1 MSLLFMI
8 LVAAGLPLLSAL
20 SYRNLRQ
27 LEEEDAQ
34 VQLAKTPIYLQS
46 MALQLG
52 LALIAFFAARN
63 GKLTIRFDSQFT
75 WITIGAAVLFVALA
89 LGLAWYSQKNNR
101 EKDESTLHH
110 LLPDTWRDRIIW
122 FLAVAV
128 AAFCE
133 EYVYRGVLYELLLEQ
148 TGNWWWLAALLSAIV
163 FGFGHGTQG
172 EKAILQIIPFA
183 LGFHALVYLSKGLL
197 LPMIAHFVYNISVE
211 LLFGKQIKQQAGKS
225 SD

>member
-8 LVAAGLPLLSAL
+8 LVAAGLPLLSAV
-20 SYRNLRQ
+20 SYRNIRQ
-27 LEEEDAQ
+27 LEEENEQ
-34 VQLAKTPIYLQS
+34 VQLAKAPIYLQS
-46 MALQLG
+46 IALQLG

-63 GKLTIRFDSQFT
+63 GQLHVEFSSRFT
-75 WITIGAAVLFVALA
+75 AVTIGAAVLFVSLA
-89 LGLAWYSQKNNR
+89 LGLAWYSQKTNS

-110 LLPDTWRDRIIW
+110 LLPDTWRDRLLW
-122 FLAVAV
+122 FLAVAI

-133 EYVYRGVLYELLLEQ
+133 EYVYRGVLYELLMQQ
-148 TGNWWWLAALLSAIV
+148 TGNRWWLAALLSAIV

-183 LGFHALVYLSKGLL
+183 LGFHALVYLSNGLL

-211 LLFGKQIKQQAGKS
+211 YFFGRKIKEKAGIHRE
-225 SD
+225 

>member
-27 LEEEDAQ
+27 LEEADAQ

-52 LALIAFFAARN
+52 LALIAFFASRN
-63 GKLTIRFDSQFT
+63 GKLSIAFRSEFS
-75 WITIGAAVLFVALA
+75 WLTIGAAVLFVGVA
-89 LGLAWYSQKNNR
+89 LGLAWYAQINNT

-110 LLPDTWRDRIIW
+110 LLPDTWRDRIVW

-133 EYVYRGVLYELLLEQ
+133 EYVYRGVLYELLLDQ
-148 TGNWWWLAALLSAIV
+148 TSYWWLAAMLSAIV

-211 LLFGKQIKQQAGKS
+211 LFFGKQIKQQAGS
-225 SD
+225 NSD

>member
-20 SYRNLRQ
+20 SYRNIRQ
-27 LEEEDAQ
+27 LEAEDAQ
-34 VQLAKTPIYLQS
+34 VQLAKAPIYLQS

-52 LALIAFFAARN
+52 LALIAFFTARN
-63 GKLTIRFDSQFT
+63 GRLQLPFTSQFSAG
-75 WITIGAAVLFVALA
+75 TIGAAVLFVTLA
-89 LGLAWYSQKNNR
+89 LGLAWYSQKTNK
-101 EKDESTLHH
+101 EDTESTLHH
-110 LLPDTWRDRIIW
+110 LLPDTWRDRILW

-133 EYVYRGVLYELLLEQ
+133 EYVYRGVLFQLLLEQ
-148 TGNWWWLAALLSAIV
+148 TGNAWWLAALLSAIV

-183 LGFHALVYLSKGLL
+183 LGFHALVFLSKGLL
-197 LPMIAHFVYNISVE
+197 LPMIVHFIYNIAVE
-211 LLFGKQIKQQAGKS
+211 LLFGRKIKEQAGEKNQ
-225 SD
+225 